1 MSGSVSS
8 SSGVLQGSRYAQSL
22 RQLPKDGAQ
31 CAVPE
36 LFHQVYAPVGNSI
49 LLSALIAS
57 LPPILLALLLAVMR
71 VAPWRAA
78 IAGATTAFALA
89 WLVWGMPLSLTVAA
103 ATHGM
108 AYGLWPIS
116 WIVVSAV
123 FFYNLSVE
131 SGDFDVI
138 RRSLARLTGDRR
150 IQVLLVAFCFGAL
163 IEGIAGFGAPVAI
176 TAAMLA
182 GLGFEAVTA
191 AVLALIAN
199 TAPVAFG
206 SLGIPVTTLGGLLAP
221 MLNSDAQTTTRALS
235 AMVGRQLPIFSLL
248 IPAYL
253 VTLYA
258 GWRRMLEV
266 WPAVLTA
273 GLTFA
278 IAQFTISNVVGPEL
292 TDTLA
297 ALVSLASVALLLRV
311 WQPATEYHGDLPTSS
326 SSGDAAGAS
335 DSGGRVVRAYATY
348 GILVIAVLIGQSGNF
363 AVMSKVPP
371 PANVTAL
378 LRCGQIGNKLCPEPW
393 IGESAATAPQGFRF
407 PVWEFGWPGAYR
419 VDNSKLVALV
429 QREAP
434 VVAASSPYPLTF
446 RLDFVAA
453 AGTLVLLSA
462 LLAFVPMVVC
472 GLRPAALG
480 RVFLQTLR
488 QLRLPILT
496 IAFILSIATVMNY
509 SGMTSSMALALART
523 GWWFPFF
530 SAWLGMIGVFLT
542 GSDTAS
548 NTLFG
553 PLQATTAQVA
563 GLNPILMGATNSSA
577 GVMGKMI
584 SPQNLSVGA
593 AGVGAVGREGEILRR
608 VLIHSIVLT
617 TLMGLLAMLQAY
629 VVPWMVPTLA
639 R

>member
-1 MSGSVSS
+1 
-8 SSGVLQGSRYAQSL
+8 LT
-22 RQLPKDGAQ
+22 D
-31 CAVPE
+31 
-36 LFHQVYAPVGNSI
+36 LFHQAYDPVAGSV
-49 LLSALIAS
+49 LLSALVAS
-57 LPPILLALLLAVMR
+57 LPPVLLAVLLAVLR

-78 IAGATTAFALA
+78 IAGAGSACLLA
-89 WLVWGMPLSLTVAA
+89 WLVWGMPLPLTIAA
-103 ATHGM
+103 ASHGM

-116 WIVVSAV
+116 WVVVTAV

-138 RRSLARLTGDRR
+138 RRSLERLTGDRR
-150 IQVLLVAFCFGAL
+150 IQIVLVAFCFGAL

-182 GLGFEAVTA
+182 GLGFEPVMA

-206 SLGIPVTTLGGLLAP
+206 SLGLPVTTLGGLLAP
-221 MLNSDAQTTTRALS
+221 LVGSDTQTTTRAVS
-235 AMVGRQLPIFSLL
+235 AMVGRQLPFFSLL

-253 VTLYA
+253 VTLFA
-258 GWRRMLEV
+258 GWRRMIDV
-266 WPAVLTA
+266 WPVVLTA

-278 IAQFTISNVVGPEL
+278 MGQFAISNFVGPEL

-297 ALVSLASVALLLRV
+297 ALTSLAAVALLLKV
-311 WQPATEYHGDLPTSS
+311 WRPAEEWT
-326 SSGDAAGAS
+326 DAGRTTAARPPARRAGVDAPA
-335 DSGGRVVRAYATY
+335 RVVRAYATY
-348 GILVIAVLIGQSGNF
+348 GILVLAVLVGQSGNF
-363 AVMSKVPP
+363 AGMSSVRP

-378 LRCGQIGNKLCPEPW
+378 LRCGQGGNKLCPDPW
-393 IGESAATAPQGFRF
+393 LGQPASVDPQAPRF
-407 PVWEFGWPGAYR
+407 PVWEFSWPGAYR
-419 VDNSKLVALV
+419 LDAGKPAPLV
-429 QREAP
+429 QREP
-434 VVAASSPYPLTF
+434 PIVPKSTPYPLTF
-446 RLDFVAA
+446 RLDFLAA
-453 AGTLVLLSA
+453 AGTLTLVGA
-462 LLAFVPMVVC
+462 FIAFVPMLVSGVSPSV
-472 GLRPAALG
+472 LARVG
-480 RVFLQTLR
+480 RQTLR
-488 QLRLPILT
+488 QLRLPVVT

-553 PLQATTAQVA
+553 PLQATTAGVA
-563 GLNPILMGATNSSA
+563 GLSPILMGATNSSA

-593 AGVGAVGREGEILRR
+593 AGVGAVGREGEILKR
-608 VLIHSIVLT
+608 VVMHSIILT

-629 VVPWMVPTLA
+629 VVPWMVP
-639 R
+639 